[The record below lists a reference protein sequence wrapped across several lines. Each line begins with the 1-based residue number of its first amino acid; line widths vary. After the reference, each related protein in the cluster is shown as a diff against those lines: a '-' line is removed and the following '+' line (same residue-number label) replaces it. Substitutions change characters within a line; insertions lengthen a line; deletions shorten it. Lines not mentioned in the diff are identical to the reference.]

1 MAMAKK
7 RVTVQSKESTEEKFA
22 ELLTPYAL
30 NYVEKQIALRK
41 KVTSIQD
48 HGENCTV
55 SSSAGTLTVT
65 AESCQCTF
73 WKTMHLPCRHIF
85 AVREKMHLPLFS
97 TTGVSERWKMTYMQ
111 EVYAKKTIS
120 TPGNSFQAGAVCFS
134 M

>member
-7 RVTVQSKESTEEKFA
+7 RVTVQSKESTEERFA

-30 NYVEKQIALRK
+30 NYVEKQIALQ

-73 WKTMHLPCRHIF
+73 WKTMYLPCRHIF
-85 AVREKMHLPLFS
+85 AAREKMHLPLFS
-97 TTGVSERWKMTYMQ
+97 TTGVSERWKMTYMR
-111 EVYAKKTIS
+111 EVYAKKTTS